1 MLEVTKRPT
10 TGKFVEVCIKA
21 PAKDAERVAEA
32 IRGFLRLAGHQ
43 VREVEADPVNG
54 LESPDTLHP
63 AAEVFPDSHPGRILR
78 GLRVREGLTQA
89 ALAAK
94 AGLKAHHV
102 SEMENRKRPIGKEVA
117 RRLAAALNADFRML
131 L

>member
-1 MLEVTKRPT
+1 MLEVTRRRT

-21 PAKDAERVAEA
+21 PAKDAERVSDA
-32 IRGFLRLAGHQ
+32 IREFLRLAGHE
-43 VREVEADPVNG
+43 VHEVENEEEA
-54 LESPDTLHP
+54 LCP

-94 AGLKAHHV
+94 AGLKPHHI
-102 SEMENRKRPIGKEVA
+102 SEMENRKRPIGKDVA
-117 RRLAAALNADFRML
+117 RRLAAALGADFRIL